1 MPAINV
7 PQPEFMEDEEISIF
21 ADAVGKFYQQH
32 APEKRVLKWREDGQV
47 EREFWNEAGEAGLLG
62 VSVPEE
68 YGGHGGDFR
77 HDMVVIDQQ
86 AKHGVEG
93 FAASLHNTIILPYL
107 VRHGTEEQ
115 KKKYLPR
122 LVSGD
127 LVSAIAMTEPGVGS
141 DLQSITTTALKDGN
155 GYRINGA
162 KTYISNGQTA
172 DFIIVV
178 AKTDP
183 SERAK
188 GISLMLL
195 ETEGAEGFQRG
206 KKLDKIGLDAQDT
219 SELFFDDVFVP
230 SDAVL
235 GGEEG
240 KGFYQLMGEL
250 PQERLIIAMGAMSTI
265 ERALEETVAFTKERK
280 AFGKTIWDFQNT
292 QFTLAEL
299 KARGTAAKVFV
310 NDCIARHL
318 EGKLDVPTACM
329 AKLWL
334 TELQG
339 EVVDKCL
346 QLHGGSGYIND
357 YPIARMF
364 RDSRV
369 SRIYGGSNEIMKM
382 VIARSMCPFRAG
394 LRAR

>member
-1 MPAINV
+1 MPALDV
-7 PQPEFMEDEEISIF
+7 PQPEFMDEEEIAVF
-21 ADAVGKFYQQH
+21 ADAVGKFYEKH
-32 APEKRVLKWREDGQV
+32 APESRVLKWRDDGQV
-47 EREFWNEAGEAGLLG
+47 DREFWREAGEAGLLG
-62 VSVPEE
+62 ASVPEE

-77 HDMVVIDQQ
+77 HEMVVIDQQ
-86 AKHGVEG
+86 GRHNVEG

-115 KKKYLPR
+115 KKKYLPK
-122 LVSGD
+122 LVSGE

-155 GYRINGA
+155 GYKINGA
-162 KTYISNGQTA
+162 KTYISNGQIA

-183 SERAK
+183 NERAK

-195 ETEGAEGFQRG
+195 ETDGAEGFQRG
-206 KKLDKIGLDAQDT
+206 KKLDKIGLDSQDT

-230 SDAVL
+230 AENVL

-265 ERALEETVAFTKERK
+265 ERALEETIAFTKERK

-299 KARGTAAKVFV
+299 KARATAAKVFV
-310 NDCIARHL
+310 NHCIAQHL

-369 SRIYGGSNEIMKM
+369 SRIFGGSNEIMKM
-382 VIARSMCPFRAG
+382 VIARGM
-394 LRAR
+394 

>member
-1 MPAINV
+1 MPVIDV
-7 PQPEFMEDEEISIF
+7 PQPEFMQDEEIAIF

-32 APEKRVLKWREDGQV
+32 APEKRVQKWRDEGQV
-47 EREFWNEAGEAGLLG
+47 EREFWNEAGAAGLLG
-62 VSVPEE
+62 VSVPTE

-86 AKHGVEG
+86 SKNDVDG

-115 KKKYLPR
+115 KQKYLPK
-122 LVSGD
+122 LVTGE

-172 DFIIVV
+172 DFIVVV

-183 SERAK
+183 NERAK

-195 ETEGAEGFQRG
+195 ETEGAEGFERG
-206 KKLDKIGLDAQDT
+206 KKLDKIGLDAADT
-219 SELFFDDVFVP
+219 SELFFDNVFVP
-230 SDAVL
+230 AENVL
-235 GGEEG
+235 GGVEG

-250 PQERLIIAMGAMSTI
+250 PQERLVIAMGACTGIEKALDTTI
-265 ERALEETVAFTKERK
+265 DYVKSRK
-280 AFGKTIWDFQNT
+280 AFGQTIWDFQNT
-292 QFTLAEL
+292 QFVLADL
-299 KARGTAAKVFV
+299 KARGTAARVFV
-310 NDCIARHL
+310 NDCIAKL
-318 EGKLDVPTACM
+318 LKGELDVATASM
-329 AKLWL
+329 AKYWC

-339 EVVDKCL
+339 ETVDKCL
-346 QLHGGSGYIND
+346 QLHGGAGYINE
-357 YPIARMF
+357 YPIAKMY
-364 RDSRV
+364 RDSRIT
-369 SRIYGGSNEIMKM
+369 RIFGGSNEVMKM
-382 VIARSMCPFRAG
+382 LIARSM
-394 LRAR
+394 

>member
-1 MPAINV
+1 MPALDV
-7 PQPEFMEDEEISIF
+7 PQPEFMDEEEIAVF
-21 ADAVGKFYQQH
+21 ADAVGKFYEKH
-32 APEKRVLKWREDGQV
+32 APESRVLKWRDDGQV
-47 EREFWNEAGEAGLLG
+47 DREFWREAGEAGLLG
-62 VSVPEE
+62 ASVPEE

-77 HDMVVIDQQ
+77 HEMVVIDQQ
-86 AKHGVEG
+86 GRHNVEG

-122 LVSGD
+122 LVSGE

-155 GYRINGA
+155 GYKINGA
-162 KTYISNGQTA
+162 KTYISNGQIA

-183 SERAK
+183 NERAK

-195 ETEGAEGFQRG
+195 ETDGAEGFQRG
-206 KKLDKIGLDAQDT
+206 KKLDKIGLDSQDT

-230 SDAVL
+230 AENVL

-265 ERALEETVAFTKERK
+265 ERALEETIAFTKERK

-299 KARGTAAKVFV
+299 KARATAAKVFV
-310 NDCIARHL
+310 NHCIAQHL

-369 SRIYGGSNEIMKM
+369 SRIFGGSNEIMKM
-382 VIARSMCPFRAG
+382 VIARGM
-394 LRAR
+394 

>member
-1 MPAINV
+1 MPVIDV
-7 PQPEFMEDEEISIF
+7 PQPDFMDDEEISIF
-21 ADAVGKFYQQH
+21 SDAVGKFYEQH

-47 EREFWNEAGEAGLLG
+47 EREFWNEAGAAGLLG

-115 KKKYLPR
+115 KKKYLPK
-122 LVSGD
+122 LVTGE
-127 LVSAIAMTEPGVGS
+127 LVSAIAMSEPDAGS
-141 DLQSITTTALKDGN
+141 DLQSIKTTALKDGN
-155 GYRINGA
+155 GYKINGS
-162 KTYISNGQTA
+162 KTWISNGQTA

-183 SERAK
+183 SEGAK

-195 ETEGAEGFQRG
+195 ETDGADGFQRG

-230 SDAVL
+230 ADNVL

-250 PQERLIIAMGAMSTI
+250 PQERLVIAMGAMTGI
-265 ERALEETVAFTKERK
+265 ERALDVTMEYVKNRK

-292 QFTLAEL
+292 QFTMADLA
-299 KARGTAAKVFV
+299 ARGTAARIFV
-310 NDCIARHL
+310 NDCIAKL
-318 EGKLDVPTACM
+318 LDGKLDVPTACM
-329 AKLWL
+329 AKYWV
-334 TELQG
+334 TELQS

-346 QLHGGSGYIND
+346 QFHGGAGYIND
-357 YPIARMF
+357 YAIARMY
-364 RDSRV
+364 RDTRIA
-369 SRIYGGSNEIMKM
+369 RIYGGSNEIMKM
-382 VIARSMCPFRAG
+382 VIARSM
-394 LRAR
+394 

>member
-1 MPAINV
+1 MPALDV
-7 PQPEFMEDEEISIF
+7 PQPAFMDEEEIAVF
-21 ADAVGKFYQQH
+21 ADAVGKFYEKH
-32 APEKRVLKWREDGQV
+32 APESRVLKWRDDGQV
-47 EREFWNEAGEAGLLG
+47 DREFWREAGEAGLLG
-62 VSVPEE
+62 ASVPEE

-77 HDMVVIDQQ
+77 HEMVVIDQQ
-86 AKHGVEG
+86 GRHNVEG

-155 GYRINGA
+155 GYKINGA
-162 KTYISNGQTA
+162 KTYISNGQIA

-183 SERAK
+183 NERAK

-206 KKLDKIGLDAQDT
+206 KKLDKIGLDSQDT

-230 SDAVL
+230 AENVL

-265 ERALEETVAFTKERK
+265 ERALEETIAFTKERK

-299 KARGTAAKVFV
+299 KARATAAKVFV
-310 NDCIARHL
+310 NHCIAQHL

-369 SRIYGGSNEIMKM
+369 SRIFGGSNEIMKM
-382 VIARSMCPFRAG
+382 VIARGM
-394 LRAR
+394 

>member
-1 MPAINV
+1 MPALDV
-7 PQPEFMEDEEISIF
+7 PQPAFMDEEEIAVF
-21 ADAVGKFYQQH
+21 ADAVGKFYEKH
-32 APEKRVLKWREDGQV
+32 APESRVLKWRDDGQV
-47 EREFWNEAGEAGLLG
+47 DREFWREAGEAGLLG
-62 VSVPEE
+62 ASVPEE

-77 HDMVVIDQQ
+77 HEMVVIDQQ
-86 AKHGVEG
+86 GRHNVEG

-155 GYRINGA
+155 GYKINGA

-183 SERAK
+183 KERAK

-206 KKLDKIGLDAQDT
+206 KKLDKVGLDAQDT

-235 GGEEG
+235 GGVEG
-240 KGFYQLMGEL
+240 QGFYQLMGEL
-250 PQERLIIAMGAMSTI
+250 PQERLIIAMGAMTTI
-265 ERALEETVAFTKERK
+265 ERALEETVAYVKDRK

-292 QFTLAEL
+292 QFTLADL
-299 KARGTAAKVFV
+299 KARGTAARIFV
-310 NDCIARHL
+310 NDCIAKHL

-329 AKLWL
+329 AKYWV

-346 QLHGGSGYIND
+346 QLHGGAGYIND
-357 YPIARMF
+357 YPIARMY
-364 RDSRV
+364 RDSRIT
-369 SRIYGGSNEIMKM
+369 RIFGGSNEIMKM
-382 VIARSMCPFRAG
+382 VIARSI
-394 LRAR
+394 

>member
-1 MPAINV
+1 MSVIDV
-7 PQPEFMEDEEISIF
+7 PQPEFMNDEEISIF

-32 APEKRVLKWREDGQV
+32 APEKRILKWREDGQV
-47 EREFWNEAGEAGLLG
+47 EREFWREAGEAGLLG
-62 VSVPEE
+62 VSVPAE

-115 KKKYLPR
+115 KQKYLPK
-122 LVSGD
+122 LVTGE
-127 LVSAIAMTEPGVGS
+127 LVSAIAMSEPDAGS
-141 DLQSITTTALKDGN
+141 DLQSIKTTALKDGN
-155 GYRINGA
+155 GYRLNGS
-162 KTYISNGQTA
+162 KTWISNGQTA

-183 SERAK
+183 NEGAK
-188 GISLMLL
+188 GISLLLL

-219 SELFFDDVFVP
+219 SELFFDDVFIP
-230 SDAVL
+230 ADNVL
-235 GGEEG
+235 GGVEG

-250 PQERLIIAMGAMSTI
+250 PQERLVIAMGAMTGI
-265 ERALEETVAFTKERK
+265 EKALEVTVDYVKNRK

-292 QFTLAEL
+292 QFTLADL
-299 KARGTAAKVFV
+299 KARGTAARIFV
-310 NDCIARHL
+310 NDCIAKLL

-329 AKLWL
+329 AKYWV
-334 TELQG
+334 TELQS

-346 QLHGGSGYIND
+346 QFHGGAGYIND
-357 YPIARMF
+357 YAIARMY
-364 RDSRV
+364 RDTRIA
-369 SRIYGGSNEIMKM
+369 RIYGGSNEIMKM
-382 VIARSMCPFRAG
+382 VIARSM
-394 LRAR
+394 

>member
-1 MPAINV
+1 MPALDV
-7 PQPEFMEDEEISIF
+7 PQPAFMDEEEIAVF
-21 ADAVGKFYQQH
+21 ADAVGKFYEKH
-32 APEKRVLKWREDGQV
+32 APESRVLKWRDDGQV
-47 EREFWNEAGEAGLLG
+47 DRKFWREAGEAGLLG
-62 VSVPEE
+62 ASVPEE

-77 HDMVVIDQQ
+77 HEMVVIDQQ
-86 AKHGVEG
+86 GRHNVEG

-155 GYRINGA
+155 GYKINGA
-162 KTYISNGQTA
+162 KTYISNGQIA

-183 SERAK
+183 NERAK

-206 KKLDKIGLDAQDT
+206 KKLDKIGLDSQDT

-230 SDAVL
+230 AENVL

-265 ERALEETVAFTKERK
+265 ERALEETLAFTKERK

-299 KARGTAAKVFV
+299 KARATAAKVFV
-310 NDCIARHL
+310 NHCIAQHL

-369 SRIYGGSNEIMKM
+369 SRIFGGSNEIMKM
-382 VIARSMCPFRAG
+382 VIARGM
-394 LRAR
+394 

>member
-1 MPAINV
+1 MPVINI
-7 PQPEFMEDEEISIF
+7 PQPEFMNDEEISIF
-21 ADAVGKFYQQH
+21 ADAVGKFYQDK
-32 APEKRVLKWREDGQV
+32 APQKRIEKWRDDGQV
-47 EREFWNEAGEAGLLG
+47 ERDFWREAGAAGLLG

-115 KKKYLPR
+115 KQKYLPR
-122 LVSGD
+122 LVTGD
-127 LVSAIAMTEPGVGS
+127 LVSAIAMSEPDVGS
-141 DLQSITTTALKDGN
+141 DLQAITTTALKDGN
-155 GYRINGA
+155 GYRLNGS
-162 KTYISNGQTA
+162 KTWISNGQTA

-183 SERAK
+183 KEGHR

-219 SELFFDDVFVP
+219 SELFFDNVFIP
-230 SDAVL
+230 ADNLL
-235 GGEEG
+235 GGVEG

-250 PQERLIIAMGAMSTI
+250 PQERLVIAMGAMTGI
-265 ERALEETVAFTKERK
+265 EKALDVTVDYVKQRK
-280 AFGKTIWDFQNT
+280 AFGQTIWDFQNT
-292 QFTLAEL
+292 QFTLADL
-299 KARGTAAKVFV
+299 KARGTAARVFV
-310 NDCIARHL
+310 NDCIAKL
-318 EGKLDVPTACM
+318 LKGELDVATASM
-329 AKLWL
+329 AKYWV
-334 TELQG
+334 TELQS

-346 QLHGGSGYIND
+346 QFHGGAGYIND
-357 YPIARMF
+357 YPIARMY
-364 RDSRV
+364 RDTRIA
-369 SRIYGGSNEIMKM
+369 RIYGGSNEIMKM
-382 VIARSMCPFRAG
+382 LIARSM
-394 LRAR
+394 

>member
-1 MPAINV
+1 MPVIDV

-21 ADAVGKFYQQH
+21 ADAVGKFYEQH
-32 APEKRVLKWREDGQV
+32 APMKRIEKWREDGQV
-47 EREFWNEAGEAGLLG
+47 EREFWREAGAAGLLG

-122 LVSGD
+122 LVTGD
-127 LVSAIAMTEPGVGS
+127 LVSAIAMSEPDAGS
-141 DLQSITTTALKDGN
+141 DLQNIKTTALKDGN
-155 GYRINGA
+155 GYRLNGS
-162 KTYISNGQTA
+162 KTWISNGQTA

-183 SERAK
+183 SEGAK

-219 SELFFDDVFVP
+219 SELFFDDVFIP
-230 SDAVL
+230 SDNVL
-235 GGEEG
+235 GGVEG
-240 KGFYQLMGEL
+240 RGFYQLMGEL
-250 PQERLIIAMGAMSTI
+250 PQERLVIAMGAMTGI
-265 ERALEETVAFTKERK
+265 EKALEVTVEYVKNRK

-292 QFTLAEL
+292 QFTLADL
-299 KARGTAAKVFV
+299 KARGTAARVFV
-310 NDCIARHL
+310 NDCIAKL
-318 EGKLDVPTACM
+318 LKGELDVPTASM
-329 AKLWL
+329 AKYWV
-334 TELQG
+334 TELQS

-346 QLHGGSGYIND
+346 QFHGGAGYIND
-357 YPIARMF
+357 YAIARMY
-364 RDSRV
+364 RDTRIA
-369 SRIYGGSNEIMKM
+369 RIYGGSNEIMKM
-382 VIARSMCPFRAG
+382 LIARSM
-394 LRAR
+394 